1 MFCFYLLFFFWPYL
15 WEGCTTTLS
24 FFFSLVFWSW
34 WWHFH
39 SFDFLSLCS
48 FFFPLFPFVFA
59 LLCCVGYFWVFLCVV
74 SRERNSA
81 RLLLF
86 DEYAVKKKKKS
97 GSSVVKNRASTMNLP
112 SLLPISSS
120 RFAASLRFWAVLV
133 SHGTLSTYVP
143 NTNADHQQQQQQQ
156 QQKENK

>member
-1 MFCFYLLFFFWPYL
+1 MQ
-15 WEGCTTTLS
+15 
-24 FFFSLVFWSW
+24 FFFS
-34 WWHFH
+34 
-39 SFDFLSLCS
+39 
-48 FFFPLFPFVFA
+48 
-59 LLCCVGYFWVFLCVV
+59 VV
-74 SRERNSA
+74 SVRFRTTVLRRVLLGLFVCRESREEFSTA
-81 RLLLF
+81 APFRRICRK
-86 DEYAVKKKKKS
+86 KKKKKS